1 MDNKVKLALIS
12 VPIILFF
19 LYAAI
24 ALKTSQLGSFLSL
37 ISVIIGASISACS
50 IVLYNDFILE
60 KERIKEE
67 NQQAEKE
74 DKILFLLQDKF
85 RENIFIL
92 KYNKNAAEKSIS
104 SVSRNTLSITP
115 LKRFHTAFWDTIRT
129 NTPTKVSE
137 PNIFNDISDCV
148 LILKAANEEMQ
159 KRELYQ
165 IINMENTQSLQTISL
180 FDDDLLN
187 TFESLEKLFKTIL
200 ESLGYDQ
207 LLELLD
213 KDLMH

>member
-1 MDNKVKLALIS
+1 
-12 VPIILFF
+12 
-19 LYAAI
+19 
-24 ALKTSQLGSFLSL
+24 
-37 ISVIIGASISACS
+37 
-50 IVLYNDFILE
+50 
-60 KERIKEE
+60 
-67 NQQAEKE
+67 
-74 DKILFLLQDKF
+74 
-85 RENIFIL
+85 
-92 KYNKNAAEKSIS
+92 
-104 SVSRNTLSITP
+104 
-115 LKRFHTAFWDTIRT
+115 
-129 NTPTKVSE
+129 
-137 PNIFNDISDCV
+137 
-148 LILKAANEEMQ
+148 MQ